1 MTNISCHLSLTPRL
15 FSFFLC
21 HSSPLSSSSS
31 SSSSMEVEIKE
42 EQEKR
47 FNPITTS
54 FMNSDAKT
62 DAEGFI
68 IALRELKDLRS
79 QLYKAADCSKDA
91 FLKAEKKKMI
101 LQSTK
106 SYISDA
112 IVTVIDH
119 LGNVSSKLEHQ
130 LNDDS
135 ELMQTE
141 QKIDCLKQ
149 RLLTCQQFAVL
160 LELSTVRWKAKLPRH
175 HLHYLSQSQR
185 TKEQNCISRDE
196 DSKVFEPQYKNDQL
210 IILADSPTSVSAKS
224 HAGNRICGKELA
236 MVLSDRYTP
245 STLMKSF
252 GLKVEDARI
261 VGRDDKK
268 KSTQASNFLS
278 FLRMNRRKA

>member
-1 MTNISCHLSLTPRL
+1 
-15 FSFFLC
+15 
-21 HSSPLSSSSS
+21 
-31 SSSSMEVEIKE
+31 MEMEIKE

-62 DAEGFI
+62 DAEDFR

-119 LGNVSSKLEHQ
+119 LGNVSSKLELQ
-130 LNDDS
+130 LNDNS

-149 RLLTCQQFAVL
+149 RLLTCQQFALL

-175 HLHYLSQSQR
+175 HLHYLSQSAQR
-185 TKEQNCISRDE
+185 TEEQSCISRDE

-210 IILADSPTSVSAKS
+210 IILADSPTTVSAKS
-224 HAGNRICGKELA
+224 HAGNRIYGKELA
-236 MVLSDRYTP
+236 MLHSDRYSP